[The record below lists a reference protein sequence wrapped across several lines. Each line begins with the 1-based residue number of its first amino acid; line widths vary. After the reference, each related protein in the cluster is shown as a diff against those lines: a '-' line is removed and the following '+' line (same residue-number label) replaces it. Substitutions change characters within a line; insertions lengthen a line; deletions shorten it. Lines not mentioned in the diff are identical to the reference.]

1 MFTEITA
8 EVSTNSSRDLSDI
21 ATPMPA
27 ATTAIE
33 VASAKDMV
41 EGTCNR
47 TDSRNVLWTEQYGKM
62 ATQICRAIPVQQAFW
77 FCDELLKEFNT
88 TEPDRSYCTDL
99 WIDDIET
106 MDSAEAKAEAI
117 YQELYT
123 FGNSALGGTISK
135 LGDILLTI
143 LNSSRSEN
151 IEDPYFSNNIII
163 SINKVFE
170 SSTGWKEITDL
181 ETKSK
186 AMTNYLQALDFTGF
200 IKAEKETSSVSTWTL
215 DLSRIQIFVE
225 KTNLLVHGLQSCF
238 DFDHGS
244 ICVDNFQV
252 PYPFLCNPKLLNQS
266 KSTMLFF
273 TMTILQTN

>member
-1 MFTEITA
+1 
-8 EVSTNSSRDLSDI
+8 
-21 ATPMPA
+21 MPA
-27 ATTAIE
+27 ATTAIV

-41 EGTCNR
+41 EGTCSR
-47 TDSRNVLWTEQYGKM
+47 TDSRGVLWTEQYGKM
-62 ATQICRAIPVQQAFW
+62 AMQNCRAIPVQQAFW

-88 TEPDRSYCTDL
+88 TEPDRSNCTDL

-170 SSTGWKEITDL
+170 LNPDSHGMMVDQFTYLFTGWKEITDL
-181 ETKSK
+181 EKKTK

-215 DLSRIQIFVE
+215 DLSRKQIFVE
-225 KTNLLVHGLQSCF
+225 KTNLLVRGLQSCF

-244 ICVDNFQV
+244 ICVDNFQE
-252 PYPFLCNPKLLNQS
+252 
-266 KSTMLFF
+266 FF
-273 TMTILQTN
+273 